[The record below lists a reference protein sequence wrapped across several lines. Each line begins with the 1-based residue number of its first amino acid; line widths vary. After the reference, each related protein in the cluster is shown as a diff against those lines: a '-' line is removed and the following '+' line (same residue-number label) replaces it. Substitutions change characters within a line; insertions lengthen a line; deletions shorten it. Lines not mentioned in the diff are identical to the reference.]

1 MSGFRL
7 RKSDKGKRWK
17 PRLLALPSPLP
28 CSAGLRKRGG
38 GGVLLS
44 DGTLL
49 KETTMEKIFQIELR
63 KVYPLLVA
71 KAELQN
77 K

>member
-7 RKSDKGKRWK
+7 RKSDKGKSWK
-17 PRLLALPSPLP
+17 PAGSGSPFSLS
-28 CSAGLRKRGG
+28 CSAGLRRRGG

>member
-1 MSGFRL
+1 MEARGLWLSLF
-7 RKSDKGKRWK
+7 
-17 PRLLALPSPLP
+17 PVLLGGI
-28 CSAGLRKRGG
+28 AGAGR

>member
-1 MSGFRL
+1 MSGRRL
-7 RKSDKGKRWK
+7 RKSDKGKSWK
-17 PRLLALPSPLP
+17 PAGSGSPFSLS
-28 CSAGLRKRGG
+28 CSAGLRRRGRCDI
-38 GGVLLS
+38 LFP
-44 DGTLL
+44 DNTLL
-49 KETTMEKIFQIELR
+49 KETTMEKVFQIELR